1 MTVQNGSGNGDGAGN
16 GDGNGS
22 NSAGA
27 GDSSNQNQNQNQNGS
42 GQGNGGNQNQSANN
56 QNQDGNGG
64 SSFDPEKDLTKEQW
78 QAIYGS
84 GRFKQLNERAQRAA
98 ELEKA
103 AKDAEEAKLKEQ
115 GEWQKLAQSK
125 DEELTALQ
133 GAVVNAEIRAEAA
146 RLGAVNPTIVANALD
161 LSGVEVDQKT
171 GNITGVKEAIEAL
184 KESDPYLFNS
194 SSNNNNQT
202 KRVGS
207 PTNPGGNNTG
217 YKFTMS
223 QIKDQKFYQ
232 EHRKEIGEA
241 LRMGQVD
248 KDN

>member
-1 MTVQNGSGNGDGAGN
+1 MPEPTAPAAPAAP
-16 GDGNGS
+16 
-22 NSAGA
+22 SAGG
-27 GDSSNQNQNQNQNGS
+27 GDTPPT
-42 GQGNGGNQNQSANN
+42 ATPPA
-56 QNQDGNGG
+56 
-64 SSFDPEKDLTKEQW
+64 DPKNPPAAPAAPAEPSQVILTDEQLAAAF
-78 QAIYGS
+78 QHP
-84 GRFKQLNERAQRAA
+84 RFKELTQQAQRAKELDKQIKEA
-98 ELEKA
+98 EEKKLQDEKKWEELA
-103 AKDAEEAKLKEQ
+103 AKR
-115 GEWQKLAQSK
+115 S
-125 DEELTALQ
+125 DEISTLRSSMI
-133 GAVVNAEIRAEAA
+133 NAEIRAEAA
-146 RLGAVNPTIVANALD
+146 RLGAVNPQIVANSLNLD
-161 LSGVEVDQKT
+161 GVDVDDN
-171 GNITGVKEAIEAL
+171 GNLTGVKEALEAL

-194 SSNNNNQT
+194 SNNNNNQT